1 MHFID
6 CAFVT
11 GVDDIR
17 MCELGLEETGL
28 TRKKGAEILEK
39 DFESVWVAN
48 GGVQLLQKV
57 KAQVSSAYLR
67 QRLG

>member
-1 MHFID
+1 M
-6 CAFVT
+6 T